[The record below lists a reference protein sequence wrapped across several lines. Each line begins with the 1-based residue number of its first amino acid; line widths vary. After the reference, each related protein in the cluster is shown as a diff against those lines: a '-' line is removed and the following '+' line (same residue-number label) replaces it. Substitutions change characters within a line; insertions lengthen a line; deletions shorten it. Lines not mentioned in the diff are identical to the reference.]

1 MVYMNK
7 FRLALCQINVIDDKK
22 ANIKKAM
29 EMIAISA
36 QNGANIVVLPEMFNC
51 PYDNSKF
58 KEYAETRDKSQTLDA
73 ISKSAKENNVTI
85 VAGSI
90 PELDNNELFNSCFIF
105 DNDGEIIGNYR
116 KMHLFDIDTEEIRF
130 KESDVLNAG
139 NMIEVFDTKFARI
152 GVAICYD
159 MRFPELIRIM
169 TLKDSDLIIIPG
181 AFNMTT
187 GPAHWELL
195 IRSRAVDNQLFVA
208 AASPAR
214 NENLSYVAYGN
225 SMIVDPWG
233 NICSRAGEKE
243 EIIYAD
249 INRDKIQKVRR
260 ELPLIKN
267 RRNDVYQI
275 VEKNIN

>member
-1 MVYMNK
+1 MNK